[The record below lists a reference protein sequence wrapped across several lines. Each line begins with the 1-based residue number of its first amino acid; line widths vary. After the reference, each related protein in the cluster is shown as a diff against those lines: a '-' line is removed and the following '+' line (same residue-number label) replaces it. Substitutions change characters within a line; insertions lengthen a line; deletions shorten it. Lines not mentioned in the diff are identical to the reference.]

1 MGKTAADKGE
11 LSMTIPLGSAVYIRY
26 KDHVLFRR
34 IKNPVT
40 RHAERETVGWL
51 IGEDPEAI
59 CIHWDRNVKRL
70 PYQKTSSNSGLL
82 ILKSCILEI
91 QEIPLQRK
99 RSGSLSCRT
108 DKYVSTEYAFQP
120 KKRKTQ
126 QPKTRT
132 GADK

>member
-1 MGKTAADKGE
+1 
-11 LSMTIPLGSAVYIRY
+11 MTIHLGSAVYIRY

-34 IKNPVT
+34 IKDHVAE
-40 RHAERETVGWL
+40 HAERETVGWL

-59 CIHWDRNVKRL
+59 CIHWDRNVRRL

-82 ILKSCILEI
+82 ILKSCIIEI

-99 RSGSLSCRT
+99 QNGSLNCQT
-108 DKYVSTEYAFQP
+108 NKLVSTEYAFQP

-126 QPKTRT
+126 QPKIRT
-132 GADK
+132 GATK

>member
-1 MGKTAADKGE
+1 MGKTAVRRDLK
-11 LSMTIPLGSAVYIRY
+11 MTIPLGSAVYVRY

-34 IKNPVT
+34 IKNHVAG
-40 RHAERETVGWL
+40 HVERETVGWL
-51 IGEDPEAI
+51 IGENSEAI
-59 CIHWDRNVKRL
+59 CIHWDRNINRL
-70 PYQKTSSNSGLL
+70 PHQKTSSNSGLL

-99 RSGSLSCRT
+99 RNGSLSCRT

-126 QPKTRT
+126 QPKART